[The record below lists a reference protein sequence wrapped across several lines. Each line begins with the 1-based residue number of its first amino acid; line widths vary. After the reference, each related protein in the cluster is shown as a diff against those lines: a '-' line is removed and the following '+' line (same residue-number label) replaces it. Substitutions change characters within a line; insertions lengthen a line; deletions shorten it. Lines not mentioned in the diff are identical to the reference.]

1 MPGNVLLYTRIRRPR
16 LMGFSEHKSELSGKG
31 PVADPWFTGSVASA
45 FEPFPS
51 TAPVRQAF
59 YNPLHTRHVAEIALS
74 LDCSKKSWG
83 ARAVRWYVIWSQT
96 DSSKACSSVVSGYS
110 YNTAKGKHSG
120 VLALRYTM
128 LCLPV
133 IVQEK
138 HVLYFLAQISDT
150 FISRTQWTCWKC
162 SFPRKSWEKSDK
174 QFMMCTWR

>member
-1 MPGNVLLYTRIRRPR
+1 MSVSVLLYTRIRRTR
-16 LMGFSEHKSELSGKG
+16 LMGLSEHKSELSGKG
-31 PVADPWFTGSVASA
+31 PVADPWFTGSA

-51 TAPVRQAF
+51 AAPVCQAF

-74 LDCSKKSWG
+74 LDSSKKSWG
-83 ARAVRWYVIWSQT
+83 AREVWWYVIWSQT

-110 YNTAKGKHSG
+110 SNTAKGKHSG

-133 IVQEK
+133 IVQEE
-138 HVLYFLAQISDT
+138 HVLYFLTQISDT
-150 FISRTQWTCWKC
+150 FISRTWWTCWKC
-162 SFPRKSWEKSDK
+162 SFPGKSWGKWDK

>member
-45 FEPFPS
+45 FEPFPPPP
-51 TAPVRQAF
+51 AACQAF
-59 YNPLHTRHVAEIALS
+59 YNPLHTRHVSEIALS

-83 ARAVRWYVIWSQT
+83 ARAVRRYVIWSQT

-133 IVQEK
+133 VVQEE
-138 HVLYFLAQISDT
+138 HVLYFLFTDKWHIYLSNSVNMLKMLFFSQEL
-150 FISRTQWTCWKC
+150 
-162 SFPRKSWEKSDK
+162 RKV
-174 QFMMCTWR
+174 R